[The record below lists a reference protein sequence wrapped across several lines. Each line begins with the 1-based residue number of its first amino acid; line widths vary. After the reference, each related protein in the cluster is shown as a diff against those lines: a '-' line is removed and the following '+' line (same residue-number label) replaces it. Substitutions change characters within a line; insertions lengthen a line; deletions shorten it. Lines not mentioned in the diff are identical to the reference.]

1 MARDTRGESFD
12 TDLDDYEYLQDSYMY
27 HHGIEVYERRHE
39 ERVWEEMLST
49 EYEDAC
55 YQEDDPDAETYESEV
70 SVEPPPIKQATVYSH
85 DKLFFVNESEEISDV
100 HMDYQNKDVNNTESS
115 ETAIAKQ
122 ISIIRNMITNSF
134 AEIITT
140 QNQTEKDIKAIKD
153 TKCQQDNDL
162 NLLII
167 KLTKELEAVTRLK
180 SEIRLIRRLCI
191 FAIAALAAVIL
202 ILIM

>member
-27 HHGIEVYERRHE
+27 HYGIEVYERRHE
-39 ERVWEEMLST
+39 ERVWEEMLSM
-49 EYEDAC
+49 ENEDAC
-55 YQEDDPDAETYESEV
+55 YQEDDPGAETYESEV
-70 SVEPPPIKQATVYSH
+70 SIEPPPIKQATVYSH
-85 DKLFFVNESEEISDV
+85 DKLFFVNESKEMSDV
-100 HMDYQNKDVNNTESS
+100 RMNYPKKDVNNTESN

-122 ISIIRNMITNSF
+122 ISIIRKMITNSF

-140 QNQTEKDIKAIKD
+140 QNQTAKDIKAIKD
-153 TKCQQDNDL
+153 TKYQQDNDL

-167 KLTKELEAVTRLK
+167 KLTKELEAVARLK